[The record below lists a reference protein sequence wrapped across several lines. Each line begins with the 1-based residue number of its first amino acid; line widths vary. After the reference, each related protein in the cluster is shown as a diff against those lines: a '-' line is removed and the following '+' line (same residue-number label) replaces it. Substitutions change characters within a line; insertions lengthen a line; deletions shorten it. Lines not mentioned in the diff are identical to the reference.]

1 MFPKTQYK
9 TETCRRMRSCTG
21 VDVYAVGCED
31 LIVSLADLELSRRQV
46 CSYTWE
52 GLFRLD

>member
-1 MFPKTQYK
+1 MG
-9 TETCRRMRSCTG
+9 SCLYI
-21 VDVYAVGCED
+21 DVYAVGCED

-46 CSYTWE
+46 CRCTWE